1 MKLLAI
7 RFSALGDVA
16 MTVPVIDSLAR
27 RYPQHD
33 FVFVSRPF
41 VAPLFGR
48 MPSNVRFIGVD
59 VKQYPGLQG
68 LYRLFKVLKKEAPD
82 AVADLHDVLR
92 TKVLRTFFRLGG
104 VRTASIDKGRKEKKE
119 LTRPHK
125 GIPNPLKTSFERY
138 EDVFRRLGLE
148 VETTFRSIFED
159 EAADVSP
166 LIPLTGTKGA
176 DRWIGIAPFA
186 AHRGKILPE
195 RIMEELIGL
204 LSSMTGYKVF
214 LFGGG
219 KAEKEKLE
227 AWEKRYPQT
236 VSLAGKLKM
245 TEELALMSRLDAMV
259 SMDSANMHLASLVGT
274 PVISVW
280 GATHPAAGFMGW
292 GQSEENAVQLD
303 LECRPCSIYG
313 NKPCR
318 RGDYACL
325 ESIQAVDILNKIKRV
340 SNDESKE

>member
-1 MKLLAI
+1 
-7 RFSALGDVA
+7 
-16 MTVPVIDSLAR
+16 
-27 RYPQHD
+27 
-33 FVFVSRPF
+33 
-41 VAPLFGR
+41 
-48 MPSNVRFIGVD
+48 
-59 VKQYPGLQG
+59 
-68 LYRLFKVLKKEAPD
+68 
-82 AVADLHDVLR
+82 
-92 TKVLRTFFRLGG
+92 
-104 VRTASIDKGRKEKKE
+104 
-119 LTRPHK
+119 
-125 GIPNPLKTSFERY
+125 
-138 EDVFRRLGLE
+138 
-148 VETTFRSIFED
+148 
-159 EAADVSP
+159 
-166 LIPLTGTKGA
+166 
-176 DRWIGIAPFA
+176 
-186 AHRGKILPE
+186 
-195 RIMEELIGL
+195 
-204 LSSMTGYKVF
+204 MTGYKVF

>member
-148 VETTFRSIFED
+148 VNFALAPAVVELKTSI
-159 EAADVSP
+159 
-166 LIPLTGTKGA
+166 L
-176 DRWIGIAPFA
+176 
-186 AHRGKILPE
+186 
-195 RIMEELIGL
+195 
-204 LSSMTGYKVF
+204 
-214 LFGGG
+214 
-219 KAEKEKLE
+219 
-227 AWEKRYPQT
+227 
-236 VSLAGKLKM
+236 
-245 TEELALMSRLDAMV
+245 
-259 SMDSANMHLASLVGT
+259 
-274 PVISVW
+274 
-280 GATHPAAGFMGW
+280 
-292 GQSEENAVQLD
+292 
-303 LECRPCSIYG
+303 
-313 NKPCR
+313 
-318 RGDYACL
+318 
-325 ESIQAVDILNKIKRV
+325 
-340 SNDESKE
+340 

>member
-1 MKLLAI
+1 MKLLVV

-27 RYPQHD
+27 RYPQHE

-41 VAPLFGR
+41 VAPLFGQ
-48 MPSNVRFIGVD
+48 MPSNVRFMGVD
-59 VKQYPGLQG
+59 VKQYPGLKG
-68 LYRLFKVLKKEAPD
+68 LYRLYRELKKEGFD

-92 TKVLRTFFRLGG
+92 TKVLRTFFRMSG
-104 VRTASIDKGRKEKKE
+104 VRTAVIDKGRKEKTE
-119 LTRPHK
+119 LIKPHK
-125 GIPNPLKTSFERY
+125 DAPKPLKNSFERY

-148 VETTFRSIFED
+148 PETTFRSLFENGK
-159 EAADVSP
+159 ADITP
-166 LIPLTGTKGA
+166 LLPLTGEKGNA
-176 DRWIGIAPFA
+176 RWIGIAPFA
-186 AHRGKILPE
+186 AHQGKILPE
-195 RIMEELIGL
+195 RVMEETISR
-204 LSSMTGYKVF
+204 LSSLSDYQVF

-227 AWEKRYPQT
+227 VWEKRYQKT

-245 TEELALMSRLDAMV
+245 AEELALMSQLDAMV
-259 SMDSANMHLASLVGT
+259 SMDSANMHLASLVNT
-274 PVISVW
+274 PVVSVW

-292 GQSEENAVQLD
+292 RQSEEDAVQLE

-325 ESIQAVDILNKIKRV
+325 ENIQVMDILDKIKKV
-340 SNDESKE
+340 SNDESKK